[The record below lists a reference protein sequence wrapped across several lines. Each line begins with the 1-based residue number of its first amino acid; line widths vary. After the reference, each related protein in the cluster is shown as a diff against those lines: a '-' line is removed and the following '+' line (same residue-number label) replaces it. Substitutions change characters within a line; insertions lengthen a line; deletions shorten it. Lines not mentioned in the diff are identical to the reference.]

1 MIRQLGQILRCHL
14 AICQQN
20 LIQDLQ
26 VLRVKDKVFS
36 KPVLVQ
42 NQRMMYHA
50 VEDMIFRPH
59 EPTQPVRRRKLHD
72 GWLRLLNRRLLTAT
86 RALSQPTVIY
96 RLLHLL
102 IVKVRQQLSQH
113 VNIGVL
119 SCDGLGLR
127 NNRRHLLY
135 KLNLSL

>member
-1 MIRQLGQILRCHL
+1 
-14 AICQQN
+14 
-20 LIQDLQ
+20 
-26 VLRVKDKVFS
+26 
-36 KPVLVQ
+36 
-42 NQRMMYHA
+42 
-50 VEDMIFRPH
+50 MIFRPH
-59 EPTQPVRRRKLHD
+59 EPTQPVRRRKLHND
-72 GWLRLLNRRLLTAT
+72 WLRLMSGRLLTAT

-96 RLLHLL
+96 RLLYLL

-135 KLNLSL
+135 KLNLSLQIFNIIWFQMMQQKLHITYSRFAQQMLQVFLRIFS